1 MLRLDSVL
9 LYSSTDHKSD
19 ASDESL
25 ADPNTYLPFK
35 IVDTVVTKRIGEELD
50 ALAEEDDEG
59 EPVISVWQ
67 RIVMLTDCIKP
78 HVSWS
83 EP

>member
-1 MLRLDSVL
+1 M
-9 LYSSTDHKSD
+9 YSSTDHKTD

-50 ALAEEDDEG
+50 ALSEEDDEG
-59 EPVISVWQ
+59 KPVNFRLAEILYAD
-67 RIVMLTDCIKP
+67 RL
-78 HVSWS
+78 H
-83 EP
+83 